1 MDYTEI
7 LGALNK
13 ATLFDLHRLQSG
25 IYQELL
31 NPERIEAIKTQLK
44 PGQQISYFDSKQNC
58 LIDAIV
64 IQPKKT
70 RCLVQDIKDSKRWD
84 IPFYYIN
91 LADVDTDIRPKSE
104 QTGIPKA
111 ALKVGDKVGFKN
123 KDYEDIYGE
132 VIRLNQKTA
141 TIQVDMHNQWR
152 VSYDLLFPVLD
163 GEKSEQKGVQEL
175 LPGLK

>member
-13 ATLFDLHRLQSG
+13 ATLFDLHRLQSA

-31 NPERIEAIKTQLK
+31 NPDRIEAIKIQLK
-44 PGQQISYFDSKQNC
+44 PGQHISYFDSNQNS
-58 LIDAIV
+58 LVDAIV

-70 RCLVQDIKDSKRWD
+70 RCLVEHIKNGERWN

-91 LADVDTDIRPKSE
+91 LDDVDTDIRPTKH
-104 QTGIPKA
+104 QAGIPKS
-111 ALKVGDKVGFKN
+111 ALKVGDTVGFKN
-123 KDYEDIYGE
+123 KNQDDVYGE

-141 TIQVDMHNQWR
+141 TILVEM
-152 VSYDLLFPVLD
+152 V
-163 GEKSEQKGVQEL
+163 
-175 LPGLK
+175 